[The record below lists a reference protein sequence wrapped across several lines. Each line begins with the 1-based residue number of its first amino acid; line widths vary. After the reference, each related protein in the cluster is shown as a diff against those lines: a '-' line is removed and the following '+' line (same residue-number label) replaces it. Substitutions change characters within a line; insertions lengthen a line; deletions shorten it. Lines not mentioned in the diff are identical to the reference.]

1 MLQSF
6 PPYAMNFQDSGYLP
20 PTAAC
25 ETHARPKKS
34 AGEEPAGEEE
44 EYVFV

>member
-6 PPYAMNFQDSGYLP
+6 PPYAMHFEDSGYFP
-20 PTAAC
+20 PKAAR
-25 ETHARPKKS
+25 EKLALPKKS
-34 AGEEPAGEEE
+34 AREEE

>member
-6 PPYAMNFQDSGYLP
+6 PPYAMNFQDSGYWP
-20 PTAAC
+20 PT
-25 ETHARPKKS
+25 RPKKS

>member
-6 PPYAMNFQDSGYLP
+6 PPYAMYLEDFGYFP
-20 PTAAC
+20 PKAAR
-25 ETHARPKKS
+25 EKHARPKKS
-34 AGEEPAGEEE
+34 AGEEE

>member
-20 PTAAC
+20 STAAH
-25 ETHARPKKS
+25 EKHAWPKKS
-34 AGEEPAGEEE
+34 AGEEE

>member
-6 PPYAMNFQDSGYLP
+6 PLSMNFQDYGYLP
-20 PTAAC
+20 PT
-25 ETHARPKKS
+25 RPKKS
-34 AGEEPAGEEE
+34 AGEEPKGEEE